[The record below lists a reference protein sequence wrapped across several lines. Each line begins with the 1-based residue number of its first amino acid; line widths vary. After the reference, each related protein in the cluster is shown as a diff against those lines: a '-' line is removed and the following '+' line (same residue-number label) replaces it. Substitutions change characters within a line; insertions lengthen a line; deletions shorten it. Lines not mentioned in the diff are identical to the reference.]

1 MGARFFTVTIGPPQV
16 FSTQAVVRFLA
27 ALRSQLRPQ
36 RADELVRRVFYD
48 AMILV
53 MASWKDRPRIW
64 QKKSIVLPLKF
75 RSGQRQY
82 DSFATSPG

>member
-1 MGARFFTVTIGPPQV
+1 MGARIFTVTIGPPQA

-36 RADELVRRVFYD
+36 RADELVRRLFYD
-48 AMILV
+48 AVILV

-64 QKKSIVLPLKF
+64 TRKSIVLPLKL

-82 DSFATSPG
+82 VLPIFF

>member
-1 MGARFFTVTIGPPQV
+1 MGARFFTVTIGPSQV
-16 FSTQAVVRFLA
+16 FSTRAVVRFLA
-27 ALRSQLRPQ
+27 ELRSQLRPQ